1 LHRQFW
7 NPEIDP
13 ILKAGTFHQY
23 ARENQIPSVRVDLEE
38 GDLYFFNTGLIH
50 EVPGVAGDL
59 PRVVLAT
66 FIGYTERAE
75 EIMVWS

>member
-1 LHRQFW
+1 VQWQRLHF
-7 NPEIDP
+7 
-13 ILKAGTFHQY
+13 
-23 ARENQIPSVRVDLEE
+23 AREKHIPNVRVDLEA
-38 GDLYFFNTGLIH
+38 GDVYFFNTGLIH

-66 FIGYTERAE
+66 FIGYSERAA